1 MINSV
6 VPKPLSAKS
15 FSTILSN
22 PPELSGASRP
32 QRSGLD
38 NFLITSLAVFL
49 LGIPM
54 HGWAQD
60 QSQSGRVIEEIVVT
74 ATKKGEGEKLQDVA
88 LAVTAF
94 NGDML
99 EDFQVRDVNDLSYSV
114 PNVAIDSSGT
124 VKGLANF
131 SIRGLGVT
139 SSVPSLDPTVGTFV
153 DGVYLGSNY
162 GVILDTFDLEGIEV
176 LRGPQ
181 GLLFGRN
188 VTGGAILVNT
198 RDPSHEFSAR
208 AKVGVETGPQT
219 TVGASVNG
227 SLVENKLAG
236 KLVGLY
242 KDDQGY
248 YDNAAT
254 DNNNF
259 GEDEVYLIRGAL
271 AYTPT
276 ENTEFVLKVETG
288 ELDGDGPPN
297 QNAEFLT
304 GDHDVN
310 IDNEGFSELSWDS
323 IILKS
328 DIDVTFGE
336 GTITNILG
344 WRQVDSIT
352 NADIDSRPQDVF
364 TGTFNL
370 EQEQFSVET
379 RYSGLFLDGRWALTT
394 GFYYFTQE
402 LLYREDRQ
410 IFGGV
415 VAGTFGGNQD
425 TDTWGIFASNDIS
438 LTDQLTLTLGLRY
451 TEEEKDAQVA
461 TFNPAVSPCTLDPS
475 ETCNFDF
482 DDEEDWSNV
491 SPKVALQWFLN
502 DQSNLYASWQR
513 GFRSGGYNLRISNPV
528 QSAGPVDEEEQSAF
542 EIGYKADLL
551 DGRLRTNIALFHS
564 DISDIQRVVTDGDP
578 DNPGAVIQTA
588 RNTADA
594 TIQGLEVE
602 LTAVLSDNLFVHGF
616 LGLIDAEY
624 DSVLFDLTGDGVV
637 TDADL
642 DLRLPLLADVTYGVT
657 LDYRRVLPRGGEIGL
672 LASYSFRDEAE
683 STDANVPG
691 TQQLERDIVNASLR
705 YTSPNEN
712 WTASLYGQNL
722 TDEII
727 LQTLAIF
734 PGITTGPGGFG
745 TIQPVAKGRV
755 IGFEVSYNF

>member
-1 MINSV
+1 
-6 VPKPLSAKS
+6 
-15 FSTILSN
+15 
-22 PPELSGASRP
+22 
-32 QRSGLD
+32 
-38 NFLITSLAVFL
+38 
-49 LGIPM
+49 
-54 HGWAQD
+54 
-60 QSQSGRVIEEIVVT
+60 
-74 ATKKGEGEKLQDVA
+74 
-88 LAVTAF
+88 
-94 NGDML
+94 ML
-99 EDFQVRDVNDLSYSV
+99 R
-114 PNVAIDSSGT
+114 
-124 VKGLANF
+124 
-131 SIRGLGVT
+131 
-139 SSVPSLDPTVGTFV
+139 
-153 DGVYLGSNY
+153 
-162 GVILDTFDLEGIEV
+162 
-176 LRGPQ
+176 
-181 GLLFGRN
+181 
-188 VTGGAILVNT
+188 LV
-198 RDPSHEFSAR
+198 
-208 AKVGVETGPQT
+208 
-219 TVGASVNG
+219 
-227 SLVENKLAG
+227 
-236 KLVGLY
+236 
-242 KDDQGY
+242 
-248 YDNAAT
+248 
-254 DNNNF
+254 
-259 GEDEVYLIRGAL
+259 
-271 AYTPT
+271 
-276 ENTEFVLKVETG
+276 
-288 ELDGDGPPN
+288 
-297 QNAEFLT
+297 
-304 GDHDVN
+304 
-310 IDNEGFSELSWDS
+310 
-323 IILKS
+323 
-328 DIDVTFGE
+328 
-336 GTITNILG
+336 G

-438 LTDQLTLTLGLRY
+438 LTDLGLRY

-712 WTASLYGQNL
+712 WTA
-722 TDEII
+722 
-727 LQTLAIF
+727 F
-734 PGITTGPGGFG
+734 
-745 TIQPVAKGRV
+745 AKGRV